1 VFLVFSA
8 AVVTALI
15 VGVVSISAM
24 AVQTSFAV
32 EAVERRIAGLA
43 DRAELLTND
52 VAALSA
58 PGRIARWARDRGMMP
73 PTEVEVLTVRGG
85 GTG

>member
-1 VFLVFSA
+1 MVFSA
-8 AVVTALI
+8 SVVTVLVVA
-15 VGVVSISAM
+15 VVSISAM

-32 EAVERRIAGLA
+32 EAVERRIVELA

-58 PGRIARWARDRGMMP
+58 PGRVARWARERGMVAP
-73 PTEVEVLTVRGG
+73 AGVEVLTVRGG